1 MQTKGRIQS
10 PKIIFLS
17 HENQSDSGY
26 LVSLLKRHPDIYV
39 FEGGDQLIDSLLKY
53 PVAAFSIHNTI
64 FFEVLFELMH
74 DPRFIFGE
82 LELQEFDEL
91 GKSKNC
97 FEAFCR
103 LMKCFKNRNKHH
115 ASTIVYS
122 FKLPVNFKTLFDQFI
137 IKDLRAKYV
146 HLLPDQL
153 LNTSHID
160 VTEGS
165 LLASVCYGVLQ
176 LKKNDFVA
184 NNEYEYKR
192 LFSFLNSSPAI
203 SEPVKRKRLYNKNVK
218 LHNLENSWYSQVVPK
233 TKILEGVFVE
243 AVFKD

>member
-1 MQTKGRIQS
+1 MQRKDRIQS

-17 HENQSDSGY
+17 HEEQSDSGY

-39 FEGGDQLIDSLLKY
+39 FEGGDQLIDNLLKY
-53 PVAAFSIHNTI
+53 PVAPFSIQNTI
-64 FFEVLFELMH
+64 FFEVLFELMQ
-74 DPRFIFGE
+74 DPCFLFGE
-82 LELQEFDEL
+82 LALREFDEI

-97 FEAFCR
+97 FEAFFR
-103 LMKCFKNRNKHH
+103 LMKCFKNRNKHN

-122 FKLPVNFKTLFDQFI
+122 FKSPVNFKTLFDQFI
-137 IKDLRAKYV
+137 IKDLRVKYV
-146 HLLPDQL
+146 HLLPDPL
-153 LNTSHID
+153 LNISAADIA
-160 VTEGS
+160 EGS

-176 LKKNDFVA
+176 LKKSDFVA
-184 NNEYEYKR
+184 SYEYEYKR

-203 SEPVKRKRLYNKNVK
+203 SEPVKRKKLYNKNVK

>member
-1 MQTKGRIQS
+1 MQTKKRIQS

-17 HENQSDSGY
+17 HEEKSDSGY

-39 FEGGDQLIDSLLKY
+39 FEGGDQLIDNLLKY
-53 PVAAFSIHNTI
+53 PVAPFSIHNTV

-74 DPRFIFGE
+74 DQRFLFGE
-82 LELQEFDEL
+82 LALHEFDEV

-97 FEAFCR
+97 FEAFFR
-103 LMKCFKNRNKHH
+103 LMKCFRNRNKHN

-122 FKLPVNFKTLFDQFI
+122 FKSPVNFKTLFDHFI
-137 IKDLRAKYV
+137 IKDLHAKYV

-153 LNTSHID
+153 PSTSSID

-176 LKKNDFVA
+176 LKKSDFIC
-184 NNEYEYKR
+184 NYEYEYKR
-192 LFSFLNSSPAI
+192 LFSFLNSLPAI
-203 SEPVKRKRLYNKNVK
+203 SEPIQKKRLYKKAVK
-218 LHNLENSWYSQVVPK
+218 LSTIENSWYSQVVPK
-233 TKILEGVFVE
+233 TNILEGIFVE
-243 AVFKD
+243 KVFRD